1 MMEVGVAG
9 RPGGQTVGTGAVG
22 AKRRVSSICSNTLL
36 LLDTISSL
44 LRERLSPFSLLS
56 SCVVHS
62 MLGVFFPGCVVRVQL
77 LFTMYVCVCES
88 MCVTS

>member
-36 LLDTISSL
+36 LLDTTTSL
-44 LRERLSPFSLLS
+44 LRERLALSFSLLLLCCPFIAGS
-56 SCVVHS
+56 
-62 MLGVFFPGCVVRVQL
+62 VFPWVCSLCATFIHN
-77 LFTMYVCVCES
+77 VCVS
-88 MCVTS
+88 MCVTF

>member
-9 RPGGQTVGTGAVG
+9 RPEGQTVGTGAVG

-44 LRERLSPFSLLS
+44 LRERLSLLFLFLCCPFNAGSVFPWVCS
-56 SCVVHS
+56 SCATFIHNV
-62 MLGVFFPGCVVRVQL
+62 C
-77 LFTMYVCVCES
+77 VCVCES
-88 MCVTS
+88 MCVT